1 MLDCGYRKLKAA
13 RDGERM
19 TKKIRREIAFL
30 KTQDAI
36 MNQALWDKLVYVL
49 DAIAD
54 RIDQLEDERNTE

>member
-1 MLDCGYRKLKAA
+1 MNEKL
-13 RDGERM
+13 

-36 MNQALWDKLVYVL
+36 MNQALWNKLVYVL

-54 RIDQLEDERNTE
+54 RIDQLEDEKIIRRGI